1 MHNNNITGPKRP
13 FIAKPNTN
21 SDWKVSV
28 EVSDTETREYLIK
41 NCELSNLVHEITK
54 QGKIELNKVVLIT
67 KVKG

>member
-1 MHNNNITGPKRP
+1 MHNNNISGPKRP

-41 NCELSNLVHEITK
+41 NCKLLNIVHEISK
-54 QGKIELNKVVLIT
+54 HGNIDLNKVISI
-67 KVKG
+67 VKIKG

>member
-1 MHNNNITGPKRP
+1 MHTNNISGPKRP

-41 NCELSNLVHEITK
+41 NCELLKIVHEISIH
-54 QGKIELNKVVLIT
+54 GNIDLNKVISI
-67 KVKG
+67 VKIKG

>member
-41 NCELSNLVHEITK
+41 NCELSNIVHEITK
-54 QGKIELNKVVLIT
+54 HDKIDLNNVVSIT

>member
-1 MHNNNITGPKRP
+1 MHNNNISGPKRP

-41 NCELSNLVHEITK
+41 NCELLNIVH
-54 QGKIELNKVVLIT
+54 KISKHGNIDLNKVISI
-67 KVKG
+67 VKIKG